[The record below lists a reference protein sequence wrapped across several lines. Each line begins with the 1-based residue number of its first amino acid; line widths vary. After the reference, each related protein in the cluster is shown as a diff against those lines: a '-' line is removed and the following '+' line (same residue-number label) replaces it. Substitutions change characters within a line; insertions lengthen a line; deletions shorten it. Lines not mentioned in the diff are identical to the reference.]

1 MKKRLLQIISVAALL
16 CCLLLAWLNFIGKI
30 TTPALKL
37 WFLLVSLVYFVAATS
52 YVSKKA

>member
-30 TTPALKL
+30 PTPALKL

>member
-1 MKKRLLQIISVAALL
+1 MKKRLQIISAAALL

-30 TTPALKL
+30 STPALKL
-37 WFLLVSLVYFVAATS
+37 WFMLVSLVYFVAATS